1 MENTTTTPTKRNI
14 KTSGY
19 KQAKRRA
26 KLKARQESAD
36 ERQAQHDALSVDQK
50 IAKAKSRRGE
60 SKREVSRLLAQKAK
74 K

>member
-26 KLKARQESAD
+26 KLNARRDAAD
-36 ERQAQHDALSVDQK
+36 ERMAQHDALSVAQK

-60 SKREVSRLLAQKAK
+60 SKREIARLTALKKA
-74 K
+74 